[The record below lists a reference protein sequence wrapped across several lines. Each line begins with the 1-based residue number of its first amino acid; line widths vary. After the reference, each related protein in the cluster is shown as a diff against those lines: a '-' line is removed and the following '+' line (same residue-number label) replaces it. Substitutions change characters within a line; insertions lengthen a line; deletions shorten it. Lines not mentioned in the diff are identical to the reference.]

1 MKSYLNILRRRLRRQ
16 STQEIPENLRPGD
29 NHYRAYVGPVKDYD
43 LISAMV
49 INLLT
54 GAGLR
59 AHHSVIDVGC
69 GSLRIGRMLI
79 PFLNTGN
86 YIGVEPNKWLV
97 MDGIRH
103 ETGRDIIDMKRPH
116 FVFADSISDVRLRNI
131 DFAIAQ
137 SIFSHTSTTLFAQ
150 WLSELSDALAQ
161 TGCLFATVIT
171 GEHDSG
177 EEGWVYPGCVTFA
190 PQTIATLATNAG
202 FVLHKLDHWHPR
214 QTWYCFAKPA
224 CDTSFIT
231 NGIVH
236 WTPPR
241 S

>member
-1 MKSYLNILRRRLRRQ
+1 MKDLLSGIRRL
-16 STQEIPENLRPGD
+16 LRKTPAAVPSEHLKPGD

-49 INLLT
+49 MNLLT
-54 GAGLR
+54 GAGVR
-59 AHHSVIDVGC
+59 AHHSVLDVGC

-79 PFLNTGN
+79 PYLNTGN

-116 FVFADSISDVRLRNI
+116 FIFSDSIATARLSNI

-137 SIFSHTSTTLFAQ
+137 SVFSHTSAFLFAQ
-150 WLSELSDALAQ
+150 WLRELSAALAP

-171 GEHDSG
+171 ADQDSG
-177 EEGWVYPGCVTFA
+177 EEGWVYPGCVSFSH
-190 PQTIATLATNAG
+190 QTIENLAKEAG
-202 FVLHKLDHWHPR
+202 FVVHELVHWHPR
-214 QTWYCFAKPA
+214 QTWFCFAKPH
-224 CDTSFIT
+224 CDTSFIHD
-231 NGIVH
+231 GVIAWQSV
-236 WTPPR
+236 R
-241 S
+241 